1 MCGIKKHPSFII
13 LHVVDQ
19 FSQHH
24 LFESSSI
31 QVIFEYGSV
40 GGFFS
45 QQCILFMCLIIF
57 GWKLD
62 ILYKPLEVEV
72 NIYVQLKWAYLFYF
86 LGP

>member
-1 MCGIKKHPSFII
+1 MYGVRKYSSFIL

>member
-1 MCGIKKHPSFII
+1 
-13 LHVVDQ
+13 
-19 FSQHH
+19 
-24 LFESSSI
+24 
-31 QVIFEYGSV
+31 
-40 GGFFS
+40 
-45 QQCILFMCLIIF
+45 MCLIIF